1 MPKLTL
7 TVPTVLTSNRPFS
20 NVVRAGNT
28 IYVAGQLP
36 VDRDGNTIGARDVGA
51 QTRQVLT
58 NVRAL
63 VEAAGGEMMDV
74 VKTTVYLTDITNHG
88 PMNEVYREFF
98 PSQFPARTTVE
109 VSSLAPAMKGEGHP
123 YLVEIDAVAILTDRR
138 GG

>member
-36 VDRDGNTIGARDVGA
+36 VDRDGNTVGARDVGA

>member
-1 MPKLTL
+1 VPKLTL
-7 TVPTVLTSNRPFS
+7 TAATVMTSNRPCS
-20 NVVRAGNT
+20 NVVRAGT
-28 IYVAGQLP
+28 AIFVAGQLP
-36 VDRDGNTIGARDVGA
+36 VDRDGNTVGAGNIAA

-63 VEAAGGEMMDV
+63 VEAAGGEMIDV

-88 PMNEVYREFF
+88 PVNDVYREFF

-109 VSSLAPAMKGEGHP
+109 VSSLAPAMKGEGYP

>member
-1 MPKLTL
+1 VPKLTL
-7 TVPTVLTSNRPFS
+7 TAPTVLTSTRPFS

-36 VDRDGNTIGARDVGA
+36 IDRDGNTIGAGSVGA

-63 VEAAGGEMMDV
+63 VEAAGGEMIDV

>member
-1 MPKLTL
+1 VPKLTL
-7 TVPTVLTSNRPFS
+7 SAPTVLTPKRPFS

-36 VDRDGNTIGARDVGA
+36 VDREGNTVGAGDVAA

-58 NVRAL
+58 NVQAL
-63 VEAAGGEMMDV
+63 VEAAGATMQDV
-74 VKTTVYLTDITNHG
+74 VKTTVYLTDIANHG
-88 PMNEVYREFF
+88 RMNEVYREFF

-123 YLVEIDAVAILTDRR
+123 FLVEIDAVAVLTDRR

>member
-7 TVPTVLTSNRPFS
+7 TAPTVLTSNRPFS
-20 NVVRAGNT
+20 NVVRAGNS

-36 VDRDGNTIGARDVGA
+36 VDRDGNTIGGRDVGA

-63 VEAAGGEMMDV
+63 VEAAGGELVDV

>member
-1 MPKLTL
+1 VPKLTL
-7 TVPTVLTSNRPFS
+7 TAATVMTSNRPFS
-20 NVVRAGNT
+20 NVVRAGT
-28 IYVAGQLP
+28 AIYVAGQLP
-36 VDRDGNTIGARDVGA
+36 VDRDGNTVGAGDIAA

-63 VEAAGGEMMDV
+63 VEAAGGEMIDV

-88 PMNEVYREFF
+88 PVNDVYREFF

-109 VSSLAPAMKGEGHP
+109 VSSLAPAMKGEGYP

>member
-1 MPKLTL
+1 VPKLTL
-7 TVPTVLTSNRPFS
+7 SPPTVFTPTRPFS

-36 VDRDGNTIGARDVGA
+36 VDRDGNTVGAGDVAA

-63 VEAAGGEMMDV
+63 VEAAGGTMIDV
-74 VKTTVYLTDITNHG
+74 VKTTVYLTDIANHG
-88 PMNEVYREFF
+88 AMNEVYREFF

-109 VSSLAPAMKGEGHP
+109 VSALAPALKGKGHP
-123 YLVEIDAVAILTDRR
+123 FLVEIDAVAILTDRR
-138 GG
+138 GA

>member
-7 TVPTVLTSNRPFS
+7 TAPTVLTSNRPFS

-36 VDRDGNTIGARDVGA
+36 VDRDGNTIGAGDVGA
-51 QTRQVLT
+51 QTRQVLN

-63 VEAAGGEMMDV
+63 VEAAGGEMVDV

>member
-7 TVPTVLTSNRPFS
+7 TAPTVLTSNRPFS

-63 VEAAGGEMMDV
+63 VEAAGGEMIDV

>member
-7 TVPTVLTSNRPFS
+7 TAPTVMTTNRPFS
-20 NVVRAGNT
+20 NVVRAGTT
-28 IYVAGQLP
+28 IYVSGQLP
-36 VDRDGNTIGARDVGA
+36 VDRDGNTVGAGDIAA

-63 VEAAGGEMMDV
+63 VEAAGGEMIDV
-74 VKTTVYLTDITNHG
+74 VKTTVYLTDISNHG
-88 PMNEVYREFF
+88 PVNDVYREFF

-109 VSSLAPAMKGEGHP
+109 VSSLAPAMKGEGYP

>member
-7 TVPTVLTSNRPFS
+7 TAPTVLTSNRPFS

-36 VDRDGNTIGARDVGA
+36 VDRDGNTIGAGDVGA

-63 VEAAGGEMMDV
+63 VEAAGGEMVDV